1 MIIIMGIGIVIGIV
15 VALLLI
21 LGGLL
26 FLVAQF
32 FVQKMKSRE
41 ISESKTKLWVWRSF
55 IMVLV
60 IYSYVLFLT
69 NKNLLFS
76 MFQGPFEALKIFL
89 VIFLVIYFIGLVEM
103 IVIDL
108 LLPDVIAMW
117 KRILIEVLVFILLCG
132 LTLMALHIGSGLITP
147 LV

>member
-1 MIIIMGIGIVIGIV
+1 MGMGIVVGIV

-26 FLVAQF
+26 FLAAQF
-32 FVQKMKSRE
+32 FVQKMRSHE

-55 IMVLV
+55 IVVLV
-60 IYSYVLFLT
+60 IYSYILFLT
-69 NKNLLFS
+69 NRNLLFS
-76 MFQGPFEALKIFL
+76 MFEGPFEALRIFL
-89 VIFLVIYFIGLVEM
+89 IIFLVIYFIGLVEM

-108 LLPDVIAMW
+108 LLPHVIPMW

-132 LTLMALHIGSGLITP
+132 LTLMSLHIGSGLITP
-147 LV
+147 LI

>member
-1 MIIIMGIGIVIGIV
+1 MGIVVGIV

-26 FLVAQF
+26 FLAAQF
-32 FVQKMKSRE
+32 FVQKMRSHE

-55 IMVLV
+55 IVVLV
-60 IYSYVLFLT
+60 IYSYILFLT
-69 NKNLLFS
+69 NRNLLFS
-76 MFQGPFEALKIFL
+76 MFEGPFEALRIFL
-89 VIFLVIYFIGLVEM
+89 IIFLVIYFIGLVEM

-108 LLPDVIAMW
+108 LLPHVIPMW

-132 LTLMALHIGSGLITP
+132 LTLMSLHIGSGLITP
-147 LV
+147 LI